1 MKRLISV
8 CFVAILFCSCG
19 SMISTEI
26 PWNDV
31 KGEVCRVYLQ
41 YLDAMA
47 AGNINEMFK
56 YEDQLLW
63 PSLKLDQ
70 YGQLRSL
77 HKEFRTLLEKSKVVF
92 IECTNQKEW
101 GIYGRKYDTAYMF
114 TFKVEPP
121 ANVTEQEQVYADLFK
136 NNSYTTA
143 GVVINGQWKFVP
155 VFGPEIFE
163 IDQATRAYK
172 EYIDA
177 VSKKDF
183 SRIYSFTPE
192 EMRTGIVPEDIEKEW
207 QAQGS
212 QLQDI
217 IKFGNPRPMIG
228 KITFNPSFGKYT
240 YDWGVLLDV
249 ATDID
254 NVSANIKNPDKQ
266 TSLIIEDYKQGNTSV
281 LMVFEDNWKP
291 ITINPLFGAPGQEQQ

>member
-8 CFVAILFCSCG
+8 CFVMILLCSCG
-19 SMISTEI
+19 SKIDTEI

-31 KGEVCRVYLQ
+31 KGEVCRVYSQ

-92 IECTNQKEW
+92 TECTNQKEW

-121 ANVTEQEQVYADLFK
+121 ADVTEQEKVYADLFK
-136 NNSYTTA
+136 NNTYTTA

-163 IDQATRAYK
+163 IDQATKAYK

-183 SRIYSFTPE
+183 SRIYNFTPE
-192 EMRTGIVPEDIEKEW
+192 EMRIGIAPADIEKEW

-212 QLQDI
+212 QLQDV

-254 NVSANIKNPDKQ
+254 NISANIKNPDKQ

-281 LMVFEDNWKP
+281 LMVFEDSWKP

>member
-19 SMISTEI
+19 SRINTEI

-212 QLQDI
+212 QLQDV